1 MFVFL
6 RLQFFQAQIQVFTLG
21 KNFINIIFNDS
32 LCSACF
38 TNTNFASVGFQ
49 LCVPIYHVNFIGK
62 IYLKFSFIQLTQLSS
77 MCTLFLV
84 LLMKFLILWFYFP
97 DFLFYPSPFQF
108 LSLSCFFTSF
118 YYFAL
123 LLNITISPDFYKIL

>member
-38 TNTNFASVGFQ
+38 TNTNFASVVFQ

-77 MCTLFLV
+77 MCTLFFSPSNEV
-84 LLMKFLILWFYFP
+84 FNSMILLPGFFILPISLSISVSQLLFHLIL
-97 DFLFYPSPFQF
+97 LFC
-108 LSLSCFFTSF
+108 LVIEH
-118 YYFAL
+118 YYL
-123 LLNITISPDFYKIL
+123 P